1 MASRR
6 RGWKKIRQPRRD
18 HVASV
23 LVLADQQIIEAM
35 RVLLARC
42 KWLAEGAGAA
52 SVAAL
57 LSGRLPLAPNSR
69 VCCVVSGGNID
80 LTRLKTLL

>member
-1 MASRR
+1 M
-6 RGWKKIRQPRRD
+6 RD
-18 HVASV
+18 SVEYVV
-23 LVLADQQIIEAM
+23 LVSDDEIVDAI
-35 RVLLARC
+35 RLLLTRA

-57 LSGRLPLAPNSR
+57 IKGKVSMPPNAK

-80 LTRLKTLL
+80 LARLKSVL